1 MGGGPS
7 IPAPPPP
14 PDPLKAAQANS
25 LFYRSSLET
34 YVEKAPDIA
43 ALENALRIKYMPE
56 QRQLERQLSAAD
68 QLAQVQTGLQLERQ
82 YGPQRT
88 METLRRQYEYSPEAF
103 ALNRGLGSQL
113 TRQFE
118 RTYGVS
124 PFASVEPMVAYGG
137 GVAPVNY
144 TGGIAPQIG
153 APAYTTEIGDVL
165 ARNVEAQKK
174 TTEKFRKGE
183 I

>member
-1 MGGGPS
+1 
-7 IPAPPPP
+7 
-14 PDPLKAAQANS
+14 
-25 LFYRSSLET
+25 
-34 YVEKAPDIA
+34 
-43 ALENALRIKYMPE
+43 
-56 QRQLERQLSAAD
+56 
-68 QLAQVQTGLQLERQ
+68 
-82 YGPQRT
+82 

-113 TRQFE
+113 ARQFE

-174 TTEKFRKGE
+174 TTAKFRAGE